1 MEVLR
6 LSENQVLKK
15 SLKEKLSLILRKVR
29 SMLIF
34 RNLKVYDSLDTLKI
48 ITFWKINQTGN
59 IYLLDKNFFEGKLY
73 TNKEVIYIQELWLR
87 LQDEYYKLQNDP
99 KQRAKLRTSK
109 ERMLLMFKTQTII
122 HHLGFYER
130 FFKYS
135 ELLDTKKFLEQEA
148 ELFNIFT
155 KLGLNKKINPL
166 ALPQEK
172 LRIVQKY
179 TEAVIAR
186 LKRLQ
191 NEVEE
196 DSKEEIQNI
205 YSQVVS
211 IEKII
216 DRPIPNIEEISV
228 MQWIAYEQQAKE
240 IIQAQKRAN
249 NGKK

>member
-1 MEVLR
+1 
-6 LSENQVLKK
+6 
-15 SLKEKLSLILRKVR
+15 
-29 SMLIF
+29 MLIF

-155 KLGLNKKINPL
+155 QLGLNKKINPL

-172 LRIVQKY
+172 LKIVQKY

-205 YSQVVS
+205 YDAVPPVEQALGRS
-211 IEKII
+211 IGDIN
-216 DRPIPNIEEISV
+216 NIVASL
-228 MQWIAYEQQAKE
+228 WIAYINEAKK
-240 IIQAQKRAN
+240 IQESQKRAN